1 MKMAQM
7 GSPSK
12 SLVGNSFQWTRSEIS
27 LDLYGPPK
35 LNLLAGKIRARVF
48 IRMIRN
54 LPLTLAQ
61 AVRGVGLDRAA
72 SIENL
77 MFVEGS

>member
-12 SLVGNSFQWTRSEIS
+12 SLVGNSFQWTRPEIS

-35 LNLLAGKIRARVF
+35 LNLLGGKIRARVF

-54 LPLTLAQ
+54 LPFICE
-61 AVRGVGLDRAA
+61 GVGA
-72 SIENL
+72 SL
-77 MFVEGS
+77 FQAYPMH